1 MGWTE
6 SIRDAL
12 GYIEEHLTEELTIEE
27 ISRQV
32 HFSPYYFQKG
42 FALLC
47 DFTVSDYIRCR
58 RLALAASELVA
69 TDRKIIEIALKYG
82 YQSPDSFT
90 KAFTRFHGC
99 TPSEARKGN
108 PVKAFAPLSIKFQLT
123 GGATM
128 EYKMMEKE
136 AFTVV
141 GLQKEFAYEEA
152 TQKVPEFWKEY
163 VKSPVAKTVAPVFG
177 VNSDEKMKG
186 DRFRYLIGDVEQG
199 QVLPADCTKQEI
211 PAFTWA
217 IFPCKGPMPTKIQ
230 EVNRQIYEEWLPN
243 SRDYEIAAGYCIE
256 YYEDPSQ
263 YPLGTHDAAYYA
275 EIWLPVKKK
284 HNSIM

>member
-12 GYIEEHLTEELTIEE
+12 GYIEEHLTEELTIEA

-42 FALLC
+42 FSLLC
-47 DFTVSDYIRCR
+47 DFTVSDYIRFR

-69 TDRKIIEIALKYG
+69 TDQKIIEIALKYG

-99 TPSEARKGN
+99 TPSEARKGS
-108 PVKAFAPLSIKFQLT
+108 PIKAFAPLSIKFQLT

-128 EYKMMEKE
+128 EYKMVEKE

-141 GLQKEFAYEEA
+141 GLQEEFSYEEA
-152 TQKVPEFWKEY
+152 KQAIPKFWENY
-163 VKSPVAKTVAPVFG
+163 LKSSVAKTVAPVFG
-177 VNSDEKMKG
+177 VNSDVAMTG
-186 DRFRYLIGDVEQG
+186 DRFQYLIGDVTKG
-199 QVLPADCTKQEI
+199 QNLPTECTKQEI

-217 IFPCKGPMPTKIQ
+217 VFACKGPMPTKIQ
-230 EVNRQIYEEWLPN
+230 EVNRQIYEEWLPS

-256 YYEDPSQ
+256 YYDDPSS
-263 YPLGTHDAAYYA
+263 YPQGVQDKAYYA
-275 EIWLPVKKK
+275 EIWIPVKKK
-284 HNSIM
+284 HNSLM

>member
-12 GYIEEHLTEELTIEE
+12 GYIEEHLTEELTIEA

-42 FALLC
+42 FSLLC
-47 DFTVSDYIRCR
+47 DLTVSDYIRCR
-58 RLALAASELVA
+58 RLALAGSELVA
-69 TDRKIIEIALKYG
+69 TDQKIIEIALKYG

-99 TPSEARKGN
+99 TPSEARKGS
-108 PVKAFAPLSIKFQLT
+108 PIKAFAPLSIKFQLT

-128 EYKMMEKE
+128 EYKMVEKA

-141 GLQKEFAYEEA
+141 GLQEEFSYEEA
-152 TQKVPEFWKEY
+152 KQAIPKFWEAY
-163 VKSPVAKTVAPVFG
+163 LKSPVVKTVIPVFG
-177 VNSDEKMKG
+177 VNSDVAMKG
-186 DRFRYLIGDVEQG
+186 DRFSYLIGDVAQG
-199 QVLPADCTKQEI
+199 QTLPAGCTKQEI

-217 IFPCKGPMPTKIQ
+217 VFPCHGSMPAKIQ

-263 YPLGTHDAAYYA
+263 YPLGTQDPTYYS
-275 EIWLPVKKK
+275 EIWIPVKKK